1 MKVQIS
7 FELDLEEIIDNNN
20 NLWCFEGRSK
30 EEVYKELK
38 TIFGDDLNKG
48 MSEDAKSLYKDTFQ
62 EIFNY

>member
-7 FELDLEEIIDNNN
+7 FELDLEKIIDNNN
-20 NLWCFEGRSK
+20 HLQCYEGRSK

-48 MSEDAKSLYKDTFQ
+48 MSEDVKREYKNNFQ

>member
-1 MKVQIS
+1 MKVKIS

-20 NLWCFEGRSK
+20 HLWCYEGRSK

-38 TIFGDDLNKG
+38 TIFGDDLDEG
-48 MSEDAKSLYKDTFQ
+48 MSEDVKREYKNNFQ

>member
-7 FELDLEEIIDNNN
+7 FELDLEEIIGNNN
-20 NLWCFEGRSK
+20 HLWCYKGRSK

-48 MSEDAKSLYKDTFQ
+48 MSEDVKREYKNNFQ